1 MNSPSMTG
9 FQFALCRVVLGVYL
23 LIHFVTLMP
32 DAVEL
37 LSHEGMFTDSSI
49 LPTLV
54 QLPNIFALSD
64 SAVAVQSVIGLS
76 IVLSVCLAMGYRR
89 RWAALLLWLVWAS
102 IFNRNPLISNPSIP
116 FIGLLL
122 LVCAA
127 LPAGEPASRDGA
139 VLDWAPP
146 SWLPRALLLTL
157 MIGYTVSGIHKLGAP
172 SWVDGTALIHVLE
185 LPIARDF
192 WLRDFILS
200 LPLPLLKIATWS
212 ALAMEIL
219 AVPLTLI
226 RFTRGWVWLGLLSM
240 NVGILCVIDFAD
252 LTFGVLVFHI
262 FAFHREWLPARRWHT
277 EHPVLF
283 FDGVCTLCN
292 HTVDFVIA
300 EDRNMTFHFAPVQSE
315 AAQAIEDDAVKNGT
329 SMALLD
335 GDTLYTKT
343 DAVLN
348 VAAGLGGLWRV
359 LSWAKVLPRPLR
371 DGVYYLVQKNRYSV
385 FGQQETCRLPTPDE
399 RARFLD

>member
-1 MNSPSMTG
+1 MKSVSMTG
-9 FQFALCRVVLGVYL
+9 FQFAVCRLVLGAYL
-23 LIHFVTLMP
+23 FIHFATLMP

-37 LSHEGMFTDSSI
+37 LSHDGMFKNPSI
-49 LPTLV
+49 LPTWLH
-54 QLPNIFALSD
+54 LPNIFALSD
-64 SAVAVQSVIGLS
+64 SPIAVQIVVGLS
-76 IVLSVCLAMGYRR
+76 SLLSLCLAVGYRR
-89 RWAALLLWLVWAS
+89 RWAALLLWLIWAS

-127 LPAGEPASRDGA
+127 LPTGEPASRDGA
-139 VLDWAPP
+139 VLDWAVPT
-146 SWLPRALLLTL
+146 WLPRTLLLTL
-157 MIGYTVSGIHKLGAP
+157 MIGYTVSGLHKLTAP

-185 LPIARDF
+185 LPIARDL

-200 LPLPLLKIATWS
+200 APVSLLKVATWS

-219 AVPLTLI
+219 ALPLTLLAVS
-226 RFTRGWVWLGLLSM
+226 RGWIWFGLLSM
-240 NVGILCVIDFAD
+240 NLGILCVIDFAD
-252 LTFGVLVFHI
+252 LTFGVLVFHL
-262 FAFHREWLPARRWHT
+262 FAFHREWIPARRWQT
-277 EHPVLF
+277 QHPVLF

-300 EDRNMTFHFAPVQSE
+300 EDRNMTFHFSPVQGD
-315 AAQAIEDDAVKNGT
+315 AAQAIDDEAVRNGT

-359 LSWAKVLPRPLR
+359 LSWAKALPRPLR

-385 FGQQETCRLPTPDE
+385 FGQQETCRLPTAEE